1 MLLRD
6 EGFAISSNLGKSLQ
20 KIRKFLVKEFKIP
33 LLMTPVQEKETLITP
48 LKDNQKFP
56 LEKNIK
62 KMFEAIK
69 RVSQHQDQHTQN
81 QFLSNLSLV
90 KKKRSALPFGFKSES
105 TKSICA
111 FMHFNMESV
120 QILKYMLKERDYM
133 CKIDLKNAYS
143 IIPIDKTCRRLVRF
157 L

>member
-1 MLLRD
+1 MFLWD
-6 EGFAISSNLGKSLQ
+6 EGFAITSNLGKSLQ

-33 LLMTPVQEKETLITP
+33 LLMTLVQEKETLITH

-90 KKKRSALPFGFKSES
+90 KKTFGV
-105 TKSICA
+105 T
-111 FMHFNMESV
+111 
-120 QILKYMLKERDYM
+120 
-133 CKIDLKNAYS
+133 
-143 IIPIDKTCRRLVRF
+143 VRF
-157 L
+157 